1 MGRLWSVVPPSSAP
15 KIGHPSCSSR
25 RHSDSAARAREDDPR
40 LFDAFGR
47 VGAEADRLTV
57 LARVLFGLPAMLVWI
72 TEEET
77 GDRLGCDEQPL
88 SAPPAFSSSA
98 PDSLFWSK
106 RRGLHAS
113 VSLFSREE
121 CYLGTLHFASPGTRT
136 PPEVSSDSGRME
148 VLAGVAADLLEARIR
163 LRHANAALAEED
175 LLAREADHRVANGL
189 QLLHSTL
196 MLQARGEANA
206 SSRATLQAAA
216 RRVEAVAGAHRH
228 LHTTPTRLEGGEVPD
243 ARVYLAT
250 LLEDLGERS
259 DTRRDAPE
267 LTGRSLVLD
276 AQPDAAAVPA
286 GLLPRLGLI
295 TAELVA
301 NALKHGAGRVLVEL
315 QSAAASHGTGVLL
328 AVSDEGPGFPLGFDP
343 RAAGRKG
350 LGMRLVTALSRP
362 GSVSLDPKDRRRI
375 VVHLV
380 DRIETVGAGAAAH
393 G

>member
-1 MGRLWSVVPPSSAP
+1 
-15 KIGHPSCSSR
+15 
-25 RHSDSAARAREDDPR
+25 
-40 LFDAFGR
+40 
-47 VGAEADRLTV
+47 
-57 LARVLFGLPAMLVWI
+57 
-72 TEEET
+72 
-77 GDRLGCDEQPL
+77 
-88 SAPPAFSSSA
+88 
-98 PDSLFWSK
+98 
-106 RRGLHAS
+106 
-113 VSLFSREE
+113 
-121 CYLGTLHFASPGTRT
+121 
-136 PPEVSSDSGRME
+136 ME

-267 LTGRSLVLD
+267 LAGRSLVLD

-343 RAAGRKG
+343 QAAGRKG

-362 GSVSLDPKDRRRI
+362 GSVSLDPMDRRRI

-380 DRIETVGAGAAAH
+380 DRIETVGAGPAAH

>member
-1 MGRLWSVVPPSSAP
+1 MGRVWLFEPPFSATS
-15 KIGHPSCSSR
+15 IRQSSCSSR
-25 RHSDSAARAREDDPR
+25 WNGDAKARAPGDDPWPI
-40 LFDAFGR
+40 DSFGR
-47 VGAEADRLTV
+47 VEAEADRLTV
-57 LARVLFGLPAMLVWI
+57 LARALFGLPAMLAWI
-72 TEEET
+72 TEET
-77 GDRLGCDEQPL
+77 GDRLVCDEQSL

-98 PDSLFWSK
+98 PEGLFWIK
-106 RRGLHAS
+106 RWSGHAE
-113 VSLFSREE
+113 VPLASREGTHLGIL
-121 CYLGTLHFASPGTRT
+121 YLASPGTRT
-136 PPEVSSDSGRME
+136 SAEVGLDPCRMAA
-148 VLAGVAADLLEARIR
+148 VAGVAADLLEARLR
-163 LRHANAALAEED
+163 LRHADAALAERD

-196 MLQARGEANA
+196 MLQAKGEANP
-206 SSRATLQAAA
+206 SSRAALQAAA

-228 LHTTPTRLEGGEVPD
+228 LHTTLARLEGGEVPD

-250 LLEDLGERS
+250 LLEHLGERS
-259 DTRRDAPE
+259 DTWRDAPE
-267 LTGRSLVLD
+267 LTGRSLVLE
-276 AQPDAAAVPA
+276 AQPGAAVVSA

-315 QSAAASHGTGVLL
+315 QSAAAGRGNGVLL

-362 GSVSLDPKDRRRI
+362 GSVSLDPKNRRRI

-380 DRIETVGAGAAAH
+380 DRADTVVVGTAALR
-393 G
+393 

>member
-1 MGRLWSVVPPSSAP
+1 MGRLWSFEPSPSATG
-15 KIGHPSCSSR
+15 IGHSSCSSR
-25 RHSDSAARAREDDPR
+25 WNDDGTAPAPGDD
-40 LFDAFGR
+40 LWPLDAFGR
-47 VGAEADRLTV
+47 VEAEADRLTV
-57 LARVLFGLPAMLVWI
+57 LARVLFGLPAMLAWI

-98 PDSLFWSK
+98 PDSLFWIK
-106 RRGLHAS
+106 RWDIHAKVPLSSRVGKHLGALH
-113 VSLFSREE
+113 L
-121 CYLGTLHFASPGTRT
+121 ASPGTRT
-136 PPEVSSDSGRME
+136 PVEVGSDPGRVT

-163 LRHANAALAEED
+163 LRHANAALAEKD

-196 MLQARGEANA
+196 MLQAKGEADP
-206 SSRATLQAAA
+206 SSRAALQAAA

-228 LHTTPTRLEGGEVPD
+228 LHTTPARLEGGEVPD

-259 DTRRDAPE
+259 DTRRYALE
-267 LTGRSLVLD
+267 LTGRSVVLE
-276 AQPDAAAVPA
+276 AQPGAAAVSA

-301 NALKHGAGRVLVEL
+301 NALKHGAGQVLVEL
-315 QSAAASHGTGVLL
+315 QAAAAGHGSCVLL
-328 AVSDEGPGFPLGFDP
+328 AVSDEGPGFPLEFDP
-343 RAAGRKG
+343 QAAGRKG

-362 GSVSLDPKDRRRI
+362 GSVSLDPKNRRRI

-380 DRIETVGAGAAAH
+380 DRADTVVSGAAAS